1 MSGHGHCQI
10 SQGSTAPLNAGE
22 IIPINDAHTSKK
34 MNARFSRRDAVPDN
48 HGENQLKA
56 VVTRLHF
63 L

>member
-10 SQGSTAPLNAGE
+10 SQGLTAPLNAVG

-34 MNARFSRRDAVPDN
+34 MNAQLSRCDSVPDI
-48 HGENQLKA
+48 HRQNQLKA
-56 VVTRLHF
+56 VVTKLHF